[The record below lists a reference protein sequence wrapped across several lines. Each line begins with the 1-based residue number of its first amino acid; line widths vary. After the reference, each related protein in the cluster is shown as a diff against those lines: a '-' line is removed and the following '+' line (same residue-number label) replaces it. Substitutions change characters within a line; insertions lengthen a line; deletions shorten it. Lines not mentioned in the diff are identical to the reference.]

1 MSEQSGRATMDR
13 PVSDL
18 TGLLVQWPFET
29 GPETTAGSVMAPSKR
44 DGRDQA
50 VWALRIT
57 ARDRFSDRCRGW
69 GEPLD
74 IAMECTADRPERRW
88 SGVMK
93 PDVVREGPN
102 YKPV

>member
-1 MSEQSGRATMDR
+1 MDR